1 VSTLTGLPTARPAT
15 VSDNALA
22 FVPADALFVP
32 PPERH
37 EAAKRA
43 LRRFAPDSERI
54 TATAFDE
61 IHVVHPYENLERIRC
76 PLCSNEISLDWWH
89 ETIDERAI
97 EEWEKPA
104 PDGALVNLGVVT
116 AIASLETSTPC
127 CGARISLEDLQYE
140 FPVGFGMF
148 VLEALNPN
156 IEGLAPEALAEL
168 ERVVGTEL
176 RQIWTHL

>member
-1 VSTLTGLPTARPAT
+1 

-22 FVPADALFVP
+22 LVPTEPRFVP

-43 LRRFAPDSERI
+43 LRGFAPDSGQI

-61 IHVVHPYENLERIRC
+61 IHLVHPFVNLERIRC
-76 PLCSNEISLDWWH
+76 PRCRNEISLDWWH
-89 ETIDERAI
+89 EVIDDLAL
-97 EEWEKPA
+97 EKSEGPA
-104 PDGALVNLGVVT
+104 PGGKLINLGVVT
-116 AIASLETSTPC
+116 ALASLDTTTPC
-127 CGARISLEDLQYE
+127 CGTRISLADLDYD

-156 IEGLAPEALAEL
+156 IEGLSREALAEL
-168 ERVVGTEL
+168 ESEVGTPL